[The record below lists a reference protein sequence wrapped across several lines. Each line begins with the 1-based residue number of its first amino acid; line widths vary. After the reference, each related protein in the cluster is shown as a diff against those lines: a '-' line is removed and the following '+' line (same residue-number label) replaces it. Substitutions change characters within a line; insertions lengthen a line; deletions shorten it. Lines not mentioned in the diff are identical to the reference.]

1 MVRNL
6 PHFLRLLIRLIRD
19 PRVSLLDRSFF
30 GFVIFYTLAPADL
43 IPDFFWM
50 LGLVDDVYLIGL
62 ALSRLLGRAGP
73 DILLEHWSGDP
84 RELGYLIE
92 RVSDVGRTLPGSIR
106 KTLAR
111 MVSRAS

>member
-6 PHFLRLLIRLIRD
+6 PHFLRLLVRLIRD

-62 ALSRLLGRAGP
+62 ALGRLLGHAGP
-73 DILLEHWSGDP
+73 DILLEHWSGNP

-92 RVSDVGRTLPGSIR
+92 RVGDVGRELPGTIR
-106 KTLAR
+106 RTLFR
-111 MVSRAS
+111 MVGRAS